1 MDQAK
6 FNFES
11 VLVLLAYRK
20 WYHLICTLLQHSF
33 LSKLSKILYAVKIYS
48 VILKNNSLNF
58 IIYINIMF
66 HEPNMT

>member
-1 MDQAK
+1 MVSSDRYSGK
-6 FNFES
+6 
-11 VLVLLAYRK
+11 
-20 WYHLICTLLQHSF
+20 HSF

-48 VILKNNSLNF
+48 FILKNNSLNF